1 MAKAQTVASDGKR
14 ISIACAAPI
23 LGVSSF
29 TVRRWIR
36 ERRLSYHRVGR
47 RIVLDQRDLEA
58 FLRRCR
64 VEAREPLAHAN
75 TAPRSSSP
83 R

>member
-1 MAKAQTVASDGKR
+1 MAKTETVSSDSKR
-14 ISIACAAPI
+14 LSVARAAPI

-47 RIVLDQRDLEA
+47 RIVLDRSDLEA

-64 VEAREPLAHAN
+64 VEAREP
-75 TAPRSSSP
+75 
-83 R
+83 